1 MEIVT
6 YVLSGALEH
15 KDSLGNGGV
24 ITPGKVQRMSAGT
37 GIQHS
42 EFNPSRAEGVH
53 LLQIWMLPSKNGIRP
68 SYEEKVFPVAERQG
82 ALKVVASPD
91 ARAGSIRIHADNVLH
106 AATLRAGERVTH
118 ENARGRHVWLQVA
131 RGALTFNQQALKAGD
146 GAWTSDAGR
155 LVLTGGAGGAEVL
168 LFDLA

>member
-1 MEIVT
+1 
-6 YVLSGALEH
+6 
-15 KDSLGNGGV
+15 
-24 ITPGKVQRMSAGT
+24 
-37 GIQHS
+37 
-42 EFNPSRAEGVH
+42 VH

-68 SYEEKVFPVAERQG
+68 SYEEKVFPSPSAG

-118 ENARGRHVWLQVA
+118 ENVRGRHVWLQVA